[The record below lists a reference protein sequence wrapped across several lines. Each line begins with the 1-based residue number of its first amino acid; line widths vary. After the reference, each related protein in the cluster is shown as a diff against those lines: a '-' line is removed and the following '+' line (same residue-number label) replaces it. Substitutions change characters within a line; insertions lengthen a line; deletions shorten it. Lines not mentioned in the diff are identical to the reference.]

1 MKQLLELKKKIAK
14 KRPTYL
20 RSDAHRRKCIPQ
32 QWRQPKGMHSK
43 IRLKRRGKISHPG
56 QGVASPKAVRGMTM
70 QGMRPIE
77 VSTAKELERID
88 SKTQA
93 IVLRRVGQKKRIELL
108 KLALAKKIMILN
120 IRKPEEL
127 IKQAE
132 EEMQKIRES
141 KKKKEETK
149 KKRKEEAVKKAEEK
163 KKKDGGQEAAEEKPE
178 TAKGAK
184 SEKIKTLEKRQ

>member
-14 KRPTYL
+14 KRPRYL

-43 IRLKRRGKISHPG
+43 IRLKRRGKISQPG
-56 QGVASPKAVRGMTM
+56 QGVASPKAVRGLTM

-77 VSTAKELERID
+77 VSTARELERID
-88 SKTQA
+88 PKTQA
-93 IVLRRVGQKKRIELL
+93 IVLRRVGQRKRIEIL
-108 KLALAKKIMILN
+108 KQALAKKITILN

-149 KKRKEEAVKKAEEK
+149 KKRKEEAVKKAEENK
-163 KKKDGGQEAAEEKPE
+163 KEGKQEESEEKPE